1 MLCHLWPW
9 IVRRQRT
16 MAHDGAAAAASVVM
30 MGGLQRRLLL
40 LLLLPFSLVVMVSA
54 WLHYQTAGTAA
65 VQQDQR
71 LTRLVPM
78 LGDSVVSALDS
89 NGAVSAGVHR
99 LEHPRP
105 LLLLLLA
112 PPVDEFLNESD
123 QRTGYS
129 ILSADGQLLLGDA
142 WLPTVL
148 PSTAEPEFMSVTDG
162 GVTYRLIAQRVQ
174 TAAGELIVQLADGSD
189 ARQQWLHTVLTRVL
203 LPNLVLMLAAFVGI
217 RWAVARAL
225 RPLMVL
231 KTAVERRSPRDL
243 SPLQPDAT
251 PVEVRPLVHSLNRL
265 FELVNA
271 QAESQRRF
279 VADAAH
285 QLRTPIAGLQA
296 QIEAWGQ
303 ATKGLDALGTLSLP
317 VEQVT
322 RLRTACRRT
331 SQLANQ
337 LLALSRADSTT
348 AASQAMQRVDLSVLC
363 ENVLTLHLD
372 AALTKHI
379 DLGLEA
385 LPVQVDGHE
394 WLLRELLINLVDN
407 ALRYTPVHGCVTL
420 RCGLDESPWL
430 EVEDNGPGIAP
441 TERER
446 VLERFYRVPGTAAD
460 GNGLG
465 LAIADEIARAHATHL
480 QLEAGKGGRGLK
492 VRVTFNAA

>member
-1 MLCHLWPW
+1 M
-9 IVRRQRT
+9 
-16 MAHDGAAAAASVVM
+16 
-30 MGGLQRRLLL
+30 
-40 LLLLPFSLVVMVSA
+40 
-54 WLHYQTAGTAA
+54 
-65 VQQDQR
+65 
-71 LTRLVPM
+71 
-78 LGDSVVSALDS
+78 
-89 NGAVSAGVHR
+89 
-99 LEHPRP
+99 
-105 LLLLLLA
+105 
-112 PPVDEFLNESD
+112 
-123 QRTGYS
+123 
-129 ILSADGQLLLGDA
+129 
-142 WLPTVL
+142 
-148 PSTAEPEFMSVTDG
+148 
-162 GVTYRLIAQRVQ
+162 
-174 TAAGELIVQLADGSD
+174 QLADGSD

-243 SPLQPDAT
+243 SPLPPDAT

-317 VEQVT
+317 VEQVM

-441 TERER
+441 PERER

-480 QLEAGKGGRGLK
+480 QLEAGNGGRGLK
-492 VRVTFNAA
+492 VRVAFNAA

>member
-1 MLCHLWPW
+1 M
-9 IVRRQRT
+9 
-16 MAHDGAAAAASVVM
+16 
-30 MGGLQRRLLL
+30 
-40 LLLLPFSLVVMVSA
+40 
-54 WLHYQTAGTAA
+54 
-65 VQQDQR
+65 
-71 LTRLVPM
+71 
-78 LGDSVVSALDS
+78 
-89 NGAVSAGVHR
+89 
-99 LEHPRP
+99 
-105 LLLLLLA
+105 
-112 PPVDEFLNESD
+112 
-123 QRTGYS
+123 
-129 ILSADGQLLLGDA
+129 
-142 WLPTVL
+142 
-148 PSTAEPEFMSVTDG
+148 
-162 GVTYRLIAQRVQ
+162 
-174 TAAGELIVQLADGSD
+174 
-189 ARQQWLHTVLTRVL
+189 
-203 LPNLVLMLAAFVGI
+203 
-217 RWAVARAL
+217 
-225 RPLMVL
+225 
-231 KTAVERRSPRDL
+231 
-243 SPLQPDAT
+243 
-251 PVEVRPLVHSLNRL
+251 
-265 FELVNA
+265 
-271 QAESQRRF
+271 
-279 VADAAH
+279 
-285 QLRTPIAGLQA
+285 
-296 QIEAWGQ
+296 
-303 ATKGLDALGTLSLP
+303 
-317 VEQVT
+317 

-348 AASQAMQRVDLSVLC
+348 VASQAMQRVDLSVLC

-420 RCGLDESPWL
+420 RCGFDDGPWL

>member
-105 LLLLLLA
+105 LLLLA

-162 GVTYRLIAQRVQ
+162 G
-174 TAAGELIVQLADGSD
+174 AGQS
-189 ARQQWLHTVLTRVL
+189 H
-203 LPNLVLMLAAFVGI
+203 
-217 RWAVARAL
+217 
-225 RPLMVL
+225 
-231 KTAVERRSPRDL
+231 
-243 SPLQPDAT
+243 
-251 PVEVRPLVHSLNRL
+251 LN
-265 FELVNA
+265 
-271 QAESQRRF
+271 
-279 VADAAH
+279 
-285 QLRTPIAGLQA
+285 
-296 QIEAWGQ
+296 
-303 ATKGLDALGTLSLP
+303 
-317 VEQVT
+317 
-322 RLRTACRRT
+322 
-331 SQLANQ
+331 
-337 LLALSRADSTT
+337 
-348 AASQAMQRVDLSVLC
+348 
-363 ENVLTLHLD
+363 
-372 AALTKHI
+372 
-379 DLGLEA
+379 
-385 LPVQVDGHE
+385 
-394 WLLRELLINLVDN
+394 
-407 ALRYTPVHGCVTL
+407 
-420 RCGLDESPWL
+420 
-430 EVEDNGPGIAP
+430 
-441 TERER
+441 
-446 VLERFYRVPGTAAD
+446 
-460 GNGLG
+460 
-465 LAIADEIARAHATHL
+465 
-480 QLEAGKGGRGLK
+480 
-492 VRVTFNAA
+492 

>member
-105 LLLLLLA
+105 LLLLA

-317 VEQVT
+317 VEQVM

-441 TERER
+441 AERER

-480 QLEAGKGGRGLK
+480 QLEAGNGGRGLK